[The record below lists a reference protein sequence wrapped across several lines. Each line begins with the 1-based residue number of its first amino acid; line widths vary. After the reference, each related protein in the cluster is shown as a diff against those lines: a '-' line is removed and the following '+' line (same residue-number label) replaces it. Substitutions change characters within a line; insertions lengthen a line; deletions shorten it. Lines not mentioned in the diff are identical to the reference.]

1 MDRTNSHPIVYKIAK
16 YLSIAYL
23 AMLCYSTILSLMQ
36 AETFMNRLVNF
47 GAGSLLLITLYFAY
61 RLTLHHQRIGGCLH
75 IVIGAIFTV
84 YFATYTNIV
93 SFMLISLL
101 PICSGLLFI
110 YHDLNYL
117 D

>member
-1 MDRTNSHPIVYKIAK
+1 MDRTNSHRIVYKTAK

-36 AETFMNRLVNF
+36 AETFMNRLVNL
-47 GAGSLLLITLYFAY
+47 GAGSLLLVALYFAY
-61 RLTLHHQRIGGCLH
+61 RLTLQHQRIGGCLH
-75 IVIGAIFTV
+75 IVIGIIFTL
-84 YFATYTNIV
+84 YFTTYTNIV
-93 SFMLISLL
+93 SFMLISLP
-101 PICSGLLFI
+101 PILSGILFI